1 MVRSAYFFVAVEV
14 QVQKLYNKTFNVR
27 SLQKPVTFV
36 FLRVLMFPSTSSQG
50 SDIKCIVAKTK
61 QKKKLRLPTKL
72 PKKSHVEFLSLIK
85 VSESCAD
92 NCIINGLIPSPSW
105 FETRQ

>member
-1 MVRSAYFFVAVEV
+1 
-14 QVQKLYNKTFNVR
+14 
-27 SLQKPVTFV
+27 
-36 FLRVLMFPSTSSQG
+36 MFPLTSSWG

-61 QKKKLRLPTKL
+61 KKKKLRLPTKL

-92 NCIINGLIPSPSW
+92 NCIINGSYPVPLGLKPGM
-105 FETRQ
+105 